1 MSDVASMWTSTGQ
14 LGGVQSGQQAG
25 YLFPMGPFFALGHAL
40 GLPDWVVQRLWLG
53 LLLWLAAWGVV
64 RLLDA
69 LHPARRGIVHL
80 AAGAVTILN
89 PFVVT
94 YTNRTTVTLLAYA
107 ALPWLLLAVHRGLRV
122 SRGWR
127 WPAACALLVTA
138 AGGGVNGAVVA
149 WMLVGPLLLL
159 VYEALFADVGWAD
172 VGRFLARAVPL
183 GALVSVW
190 WIVPA
195 YVQSK
200 YGVDFLKFTEQPGTV
215 WGTTSATES
224 LRLMGFWLS
233 YVGIGFAG
241 RAIPYFDDA
250 QTLLFSLPVVVGTL
264 LLPAA
269 GLVSFAWARRWRLR
283 AVLPRPRARR
293 RAHHARRFSRRHAAA
308 PWADVHL

>member
-1 MSDVASMWTSTGQ
+1 
-14 LGGVQSGQQAG
+14 
-25 YLFPMGPFFALGHAL
+25 MGPFFALGHAL

-107 ALPWLLLAVHRGLRV
+107 ALPWLLLAVHRGLRA

-149 WMLVGPLLLL
+149 WMLVATVAPARLRSVVRRRRL
-159 VYEALFADVGWAD
+159 
-172 VGRFLARAVPL
+172 GRRRPVRRP
-183 GALVSVW
+183 
-190 WIVPA
+190 
-195 YVQSK
+195 
-200 YGVDFLKFTEQPGTV
+200 
-215 WGTTSATES
+215 
-224 LRLMGFWLS
+224 
-233 YVGIGFAG
+233 G
-241 RAIPYFDDA
+241 RAPWRARVRLVDRPRLCPIEVRRRLPQVHRAARDRMGDDERHRE
-250 QTLLFSLPVVVGTL
+250 
-264 LLPAA
+264 PAA
-269 GLVSFAWARRWRLR
+269 DGLLALLCRDRVRRARDSVLRRCQDPAVLAAGGRRHPAVARGRAGVVRLRRGAGATDRSFSCSCSRACSSCSPAFPTARRS
-283 AVLPRPRARR
+283 AMG
-293 RAHHARRFSRRHAAA
+293 
-308 PWADVHL
+308 